1 MYLSTHIND
10 PFSKSASAVI
20 ITKDVE
26 AWLVAFGA
34 GGVVGF
40 SSIKQ
45 SAEMRQVFMEIFLIS
60 FIPMCYS
67 FLYSPEIQQLCMI
80 FISGS

>member
-1 MYLSTHIND
+1 
-10 PFSKSASAVI
+10 
-20 ITKDVE
+20 VE

-34 GGVVGF
+34 GGVAGF

-45 SAEMRQVFMEIFLIS
+45 SAEMRQDFMVIVSIS
-60 FIPMCYS
+60 FIPMRYS

-80 FISGS
+80 FIFGI